1 LTLSSKEIER
11 VWAGFVGL
19 TVSQLLS
26 VFVALAGDSK
36 MGLKSAR
43 ETENWGESCRVCSLT
58 KVELLSKSAKS
69 ASTSGCDL
77 MLALRDGSLY
87 EARWIE
93 TLVVESL
100 RAEQEEPL
108 RLDLTDSQSKSQEDS
123 ASTK

>member
-1 LTLSSKEIER
+1 
-11 VWAGFVGL
+11 
-19 TVSQLLS
+19 
-26 VFVALAGDSK
+26 
-36 MGLKSAR
+36 
-43 ETENWGESCRVCSLT
+43 LT

-87 EARWIE
+87 EARWME

-108 RLDLTDSQSKSQEDS
+108 RLDRTDSQSKSHDDS

>member
-1 LTLSSKEIER
+1 
-11 VWAGFVGL
+11 
-19 TVSQLLS
+19 
-26 VFVALAGDSK
+26 
-36 MGLKSAR
+36 
-43 ETENWGESCRVCSLT
+43 
-58 KVELLSKSAKS
+58 
-69 ASTSGCDL
+69 